1 MRDGLAAVPELD
13 AWLAEKSRPRPDR
26 LTQLCAMFADSEF
39 GRRLASD
46 PVNGCI
52 VASTAFVAFVQG
64 FNLPAEVRYLVD
76 SPDFECCAERWMD
89 TEPAGRIHAVV
100 LVAGL
105 LVDWTAR
112 QFDPSADFP
121 AITTPRERFGWKRM
135 LPASSPRRVHY

>member
-1 MRDGLAAVPELD
+1 VRDGLAAVPELD

-39 GRRLASD
+39 GRGLAAEPID
-46 PVNGCI
+46 RCI
-52 VASTAFVAFVQG
+52 EASTAFAAYVST
-64 FNLPAEVRYLVD
+64 FNLPAKVRYLVG

-89 TEPAGRIHAVV
+89 TRPGGRIHAVV
-100 LVAGL
+100 LVAGK

-135 LPASSPRRVHY
+135 LPWTP